1 MNNDALINN
10 QKVIL
15 SEEEASRAASFHLN
29 RYPFAWVKGTLTFNN
44 TPNDDRDHQH
54 WLCEDFG
61 LTVNEFENTL
71 RGYMLPDRIQL
82 FIGSDFRPL
91 NTSLISMSDFS
102 NLLKTHGNR
111 YNTKKV
117 TVYNG
122 VKIGKIGEVWSPLE
136 TMGVFNTL

>member
-1 MNNDALINN
+1 MKSDALINKE
-10 QKVIL
+10 KVIL
-15 SEEEASRAASFHLN
+15 SEKDRVAGENFHKK
-29 RYPFAWVKGTLTFNN
+29 RFAFAFVNGELKFN
-44 TPNDDRDHQH
+44 TAGDDRDHQH

-61 LTVNEFENTL
+61 LTVDEFENTP

-91 NTSLISMSDFS
+91 NTSLISMSDF
-102 NLLKTHGNR
+102 NTLLRTHGDR
-111 YNTKKV
+111 YNTKKI

-136 TMGVFNTL
+136 TVGVFSTL